1 MIYREIYGMK
11 QLTKIMGSFLWVAG
25 LVLLS
30 GISSGC
36 SSPEIGRVDTGLH
49 PCPGSPNC
57 VSSQSEDK
65 AHLIEAFTHGTSQEK
80 ARDVLEKIIADQE
93 GAVVITAEPDY
104 LHIEF
109 RSKVFGFVDDV
120 EFWFP
125 EKQGLVH
132 VRSASRLGY
141 SDLGVNEKRVE
152 MLRTMFDKEMAR

>member
-1 MIYREIYGMK
+1 MK
-11 QLTKIMGSFLWVAG
+11 LLTKMIGTFLSVAG
-25 LVLLS
+25 LVLLAV
-30 GISSGC
+30 ISSGC
-36 SSPEIGRVDTGLH
+36 SSPEIGRVDTGLY

-65 AHLIEAFTHGTSQEK
+65 AHFIEAFIHGASQGK
-80 ARDVLEKIIADQE
+80 AREVLEKIIADQE
-93 GAVVITAEPDY
+93 GAIVITAEPDY

-125 EKQGLVH
+125 EKQGVVH

-141 SDLGVNEKRVE
+141 SDLGVNQKRVE
-152 MLRTMFDKEMAR
+152 ILRALFDKEITR

>member
-1 MIYREIYGMK
+1 MK
-11 QLTKIMGSFLWVAG
+11 LLTRIICAFLSVGG

-57 VSSQSEDK
+57 VSSQSEDE
-65 AHLIEAFTHGTSQEK
+65 AHLIEAFTHGSSQGK
-80 ARDVLEKIIADQE
+80 ARDVLEKIMADQDNCTI
-93 GAVVITAEPDY
+93 ITADSDY
-104 LHIEF
+104 LHCEF

-125 EKQGLVH
+125 EKQNLIH

-141 SDLGVNEKRVE
+141 SDLGVNQKRIE
-152 MLRTMFDKEMAR
+152 MLRALFDKEMAR